1 MNLKKAQPVKK
12 NSSGNCSLGV
22 WCAVGYRMRSI
33 GSTSSVDLQS
43 KYTSCPRNQQC
54 EPKKISV
61 QKNPETTTVSGFFRY
76 EKIINQDDAGV
87 MSPRANNSKVVS
99 EANSRAVVNDR
110 LTARSPFVALRHFPH
125 TVGDSTVDCQSG
137 VGRHVQQTLRTEGL
151 FADFG
156 AF

>member
-1 MNLKKAQPVKK
+1 MRGRVPNAKHWVDKQCGFAKQIHVLSPQPT
-12 NSSGNCSLGV
+12 
-22 WCAVGYRMRSI
+22 MRTEKDI
-33 GSTSSVDLQS
+33 G
-43 KYTSCPRNQQC
+43 P
-54 EPKKISV
+54 
-61 QKNPETTTVSGFFRY
+61 KNPETTTVSGFFRY

-110 LTARSPFVALRHFPH
+110 LTATSPFVALRHFPH